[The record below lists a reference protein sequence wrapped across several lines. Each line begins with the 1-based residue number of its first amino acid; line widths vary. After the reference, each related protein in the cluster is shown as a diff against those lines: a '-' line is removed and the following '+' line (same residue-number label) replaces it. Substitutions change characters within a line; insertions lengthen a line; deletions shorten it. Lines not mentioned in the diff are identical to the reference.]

1 MSKIYIKYGVLIAIG
16 LILYFVITK
25 LMGLHKYPVLSAAN
39 GVIYGAGILMAIKNV
54 KDTKSK
60 FKYQKGFQV
69 GFMSGAIATLIFV
82 VFMAINMYQIDTEF
96 ARNILDSW
104 GLEYDSGTFVIL
116 FSIVLMGMATSL
128 VLTLAFMQLL
138 KDSWNTRDGNRNQP
152 IK

>member
-25 LMGLHKYPVLSAAN
+25 VLGLHKYPVLSAAN
-39 GVIYGAGILMAIKNV
+39 GVIYGAGILMALK
-54 KDTKSK
+54 KSKENKTK

-69 GFMSGAIATLIFV
+69 GFMSGAIATLIFTA
-82 VFMAINMYQIDTEF
+82 FMALNMYQIDTEF
-96 ARNILDSW
+96 ARNILDTWS
-104 GLEYDSGTFVIL
+104 LEYESGTFIIL
-116 FSIVLMGMATSL
+116 ISMVLMGVSTSL

-138 KDSWNTRDGNRNQP
+138 KDSWNTPDGNRNQP